1 MTDPYLKDPS
11 ARLDYQIDWSAWL
24 DTDTIATSE
33 WTVPTGLT
41 KYSDSFT
48 ANSAIVWIEGGTAG
62 EEYPVTNQIT
72 TTGGRI
78 DQRSIKIVV
87 RER

>member
-24 DTDTIATSE
+24 GADTIATSE

-41 KYSDSFT
+41 LYSQSNT
-48 ANSAIVWIEGGTAG
+48 TTSAIVWLEGGTAG
-62 EEYPVTNQIT
+62 AEYLVTNQIT

-78 DQRSIKIVV
+78 DQRSIKILVG
-87 RER
+87 ER